1 MPTHYVAKSREKRAV
16 QAAGS
21 PWSPTGII
29 ISFKGSNGKN
39 NLVEKSTL
47 AAPMEARHH
56 AKVENVFRAFDG
68 DKNGSLNKSELAA
81 ALIAVG
87 AQPEC
92 KANGK
97 QGRGRGTG
105 G

>member
-1 MPTHYVAKSREKRAV
+1 
-16 QAAGS
+16 
-21 PWSPTGII
+21 
-29 ISFKGSNGKN
+29 
-39 NLVEKSTL
+39 
-47 AAPMEARHH
+47 MEARHH